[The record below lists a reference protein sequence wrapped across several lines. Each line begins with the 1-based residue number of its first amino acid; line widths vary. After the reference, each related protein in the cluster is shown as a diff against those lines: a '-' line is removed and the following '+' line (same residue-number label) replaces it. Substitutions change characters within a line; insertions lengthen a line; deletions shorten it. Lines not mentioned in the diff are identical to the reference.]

1 MKGYQVFLQL
11 LAICA
16 VSMLFSACSTKQPL
30 PTEEERQEAHAKV
43 PCIIVLPVETR
54 VNTDSSMTYNNAAVL
69 ENGADFVDSV
79 IKEALVGKNN
89 VRVLSNRQL
98 TALIPRD
105 SGSQLN
111 LIKNVGSELK
121 CDAVLMTQLVDYRQR
136 VGGSYGAD
144 SPASTAFN
152 MRLIS
157 TRDGHVIWQS
167 MFKETQQSL
176 MSNLMSFDK
185 AESRGFKWITVEEL
199 VRQGINEKIEECP
212 YL

>member
-1 MKGYQVFLQL
+1 MKGYQLFLQL

-16 VSMLFSACSTKQPL
+16 VSMLLSACGSKQPL
-30 PTEEERQEAHAKV
+30 PTDEERQEAHAKV

-144 SPASTAFN
+144 SPASASFK
-152 MRLIS
+152 MRLINA
-157 TRDGHVIWQS
+157 RDGRVIWQS

-199 VRQGINEKIEECP
+199 VRQGTNEKIEECP

>member
-1 MKGYQVFLQL
+1 VKVYQVFLQL

-16 VSMLFSACSTKQPL
+16 VSMLLSACGTKQPL
-30 PTEEERQEAHAKV
+30 PTDEERQEAHAKV

-54 VNTDSSMTYNNAAVL
+54 VNTDYSMTYNNAAVL
-69 ENGADFVDSV
+69 ENGADFMDSV
-79 IKEALVGKNN
+79 IKEELVGKNN

-144 SPASTAFN
+144 SPASATFT

-199 VRQGINEKIEECP
+199 IRQGLNEKIEECP